1 MVIELFIKI
10 VTLSYW
16 VFRQVAGPSQVYE
29 TSLAQAQLSQKL
41 LEKYQKFIG
50 STIETHDVPVNV
62 LVACNSRIRQIHG
75 LEAANNEGDEDS
87 TSTEKALVF
96 AALRVAE
103 KIVSNVHDIQDNDLL
118 PLREVLG
125 AAGSVQLITA
135 LAFFDVECR
144 LELVSGVY

>member
-1 MVIELFIKI
+1 M
-10 VTLSYW
+10 
-16 VFRQVAGPSQVYE
+16 AGPSQVYE

-50 STIETHDVPVNV
+50 STIKTHDVPVNV
-62 LVACNSRIRQIHG
+62 LGACNSRIRQIHG

-87 TSTEKALVF
+87 TSTEEALMF